1 MLVGTVPEM
10 APVVALIDSQAGAPD
25 TSEYVGA
32 GLPLPEAAAL

>member
-1 MLVGTVPEM
+1 MLVGTVPQM
-10 APVVALIDSQAGAPD
+10 APSALIDSQAGAPD